1 MEVLDVGTRVFG
13 FADQHAKKVEGLMS
27 QPDFGSA
34 PADVVV
40 MSYEMN
46 MMGNLWQLAAS
57 LVKDM
62 TEPLKSIVNK

>member
-1 MEVLDVGTRVFG
+1 MEVLDVGSRVFG
-13 FADQHAKKVEGLMS
+13 FADRHAKRVDSYLT
-27 QPDFGSA
+27 QPDFGSS

-40 MSYEMN
+40 MSYEMQ
-46 MMGNLWQLAAS
+46 MMGSLWQLAAS